1 MRSPS
6 NRLTSIALAGAVLL
20 TLNATAQPAV
30 GTRIPVTIDV
40 RESPAAQMRKCD
52 ELRTSIDELT
62 DDAAKVQR
70 VLEVIAN
77 LDVIRHAWPKAT
89 DAIVDAALTQSEIAL
104 EFNMPRNAVDALT
117 AALPTAAKTRH
128 DARLEYR
135 LGAAHEAAGQLLEAE
150 KHFLAAEDS
159 PNFKKLDRFDAD
171 DALQTIA
178 LFYMHQNKPR
188 ESMKRFRMAAELP
201 NQTANGKARHRLS
214 ALKEAI
220 RLKDDHEHSEAKREA
235 QALREVIRAA
245 RADSKTVHRPAD
257 SQILADIE
265 RDMQRVVS
273 GAGL

>member
-1 MRSPS
+1 
-6 NRLTSIALAGAVLL
+6 
-20 TLNATAQPAV
+20 
-30 GTRIPVTIDV
+30 
-40 RESPAAQMRKCD
+40 
-52 ELRTSIDELT
+52 
-62 DDAAKVQR
+62 

-89 DAIVDAALTQSEIAL
+89 DAIVDAALMQSEIAL
-104 EFNMPRNAVDALT
+104 EFNMPRNAVDALA

-128 DARLEYR
+128 DARLELR
-135 LGAAHEAAGQLLEAE
+135 LGAAHELAGQFREAE

-188 ESMKRFRMAAELP
+188 ESMKRFRKAAALP

-214 ALKEAI
+214 ALKEAV
-220 RLKDDHEHSEAKREA
+220 RLEDDDERSEAKREA
-235 QALREVIRAA
+235 QALREILHAA
-245 RADSKTVHRPAD
+245 RADSGAARRPAD

-265 RDMQRVVS
+265 RDMQRVLS
-273 GAGL
+273 AAGL

>member
-1 MRSPS
+1 MRS
-6 NRLTSIALAGAVLL
+6 TSKLLASAALAGAVLL
-20 TLNATAQPAV
+20 TLTATAQPAI

-52 ELRTSIDELT
+52 QLRASIDELT

-77 LDVIRHAWPKAT
+77 LDVIRHAWPNAT
-89 DAIVDAALTQSEIAL
+89 DAIVDAALTQSEVAL

-135 LGAAHEAAGQLLEAE
+135 LGAAHEVAGQFRDAE

-178 LFYMHQNKPR
+178 LFYMRQNKPR
-188 ESMKRFRMAAELP
+188 ESLKRFRQAAELP
-201 NQTANGKARHRLS
+201 NQTTNGKARHRLS
-214 ALKEAI
+214 ALKEAV
-220 RLKDDHEHSEAKREA
+220 RLKDDNERTEAKREA
-235 QALREVIRAA
+235 QALRDVLRLA
-245 RADSKTVHRPAD
+245 RGDSKDAGRPTDA
-257 SQILADIE
+257 QILSDIE

-273 GAGL
+273 NAGL